1 MVYYKRSISR
11 KVEKRPEPNKPKML
25 NTVKEGFAFGI
36 GSSIA
41 NNMVSRLFNSSKTDC
56 SVILE
61 EYKQCINNYKN
72 DCEKLLIEYEKCK

>member
-11 KVEKRPEPNKPKML
+11 KVEKRHEPNGML

-41 NNMVSRLFNSSKTDC
+41 NNMVSKLFNSSKTDC
-56 SVILE
+56 NVILE
-61 EYKQCINNYKN
+61 EYKQCINNV
-72 DCEKLLIEYEKCK
+72 